1 MNSTTST
8 STAAPKRVS
17 PFYQALS
24 WLVVLLVP
32 IVLTMTVVRLML
44 SPLYINIEYRIP
56 GFPIDYYGFT
66 QADRLLYGNIAR
78 QYLLN
83 SADISFI
90 GDLRFPNGQSMYN
103 ERELKHMVDVK
114 NVIKVALNVWIVSL
128 IALAGLGIWAW
139 LGKWWP
145 VYTLGLGRGGWLSVV
160 LLGVVLLLVLLSFG
174 LVFVAFHDVFF
185 QPGTWT
191 FEYSDTLIRL
201 FPERFW
207 RDIFLAVGGLTL
219 LGGLALG
226 LTFGRKN
233 R

>member
-24 WLVVLLVP
+24 WLVALLVP
-32 IVLTMTVVRLML
+32 IALTMTVVRLML
-44 SPLYINIEYRIP
+44 SPLYINIEYRMP
-56 GFPIDYYGFT
+56 GFPTDYYGFT
-66 QADRLLYGNIAR
+66 QADRLVYGNIAR

-83 SADISFI
+83 SAGVSFLR
-90 GDLRFPNGQSMYN
+90 DLHFPSGQPMYN

-114 NVIKVALNVWIVSL
+114 NTVKAALNVWIISL
-128 IALAGLGIWAW
+128 VILAGLGIWAW

-145 VYTLGLGRGGWLSVV
+145 AYARGLGRGGWLSVF
-160 LLGVVLLLVLLSFG
+160 LLGAVLLLVLLSFG
-174 LVFVAFHDVFF
+174 LVFVTFHDVFF

-219 LGGLALG
+219 LGGLAVG
-226 LTFGRKN
+226 LAFGRKN